1 MNVPYSTTA
10 TDPRLSLGEAQQ
22 RALSLRAMPAVAHP
36 RRAGE
41 NLGLV
46 AGVLG
51 ALALGAITLI
61 SLSGQRTRADEA
73 PGPAPAVNIVDPP
86 AAPVVVATTHLP
98 EENAA
103 DAATPVVAEANTKP
117 DPGQSRAMPMIIDN
131 TGNAAPA
138 ADATAADASKGS
150 TQTNNLSADELFA
163 FRSANDAPPSAQATA
178 LGDGRS
184 TVVQGAILP
193 AVLETAINSDLPG
206 YARAVISRDVRSFDG
221 SQVLIPR
228 GSRLV
233 GQYKSGLSAGQSR
246 AYLMWTRLI
255 RPDGVSIQ
263 LGSPA
268 MDAGGEIGLPG
279 EVNRHFWQR
288 FGASILL
295 SVVSGA
301 AGALGD
307 SSSVVIASSGTSSA
321 AGVALETNGKIPPT
335 IRVPQGT
342 PIQVFVARD
351 LDFSTSGTAL
361 AQAGPLAA
369 DVVPTPP
376 QENPQ

>member
-1 MNVPYSTTA
+1 MIAPYAPTA

-22 RALSLRAMPAVAHP
+22 RALSLRAMPAVARPH
-36 RRAGE
+36 RAGE
-41 NLGLV
+41 NLGLI

-51 ALALGAITLI
+51 ALALGAITLV
-61 SLSGQRTRADEA
+61 SLSGQRTRATEA
-73 PGPAPAVNIVDPP
+73 PAPAPVVAIVDPP
-86 AAPVVVATTHLP
+86 PPPAPDPLP
-98 EENAA
+98 TPTE
-103 DAATPVVAEANTKP
+103 DAAAASAALATAKTQP
-117 DPGQSRAMPMIIDN
+117 DPGQSRSMPMIIDN
-131 TGNAAPA
+131 TGGAAPA
-138 ADATAADASKGS
+138 ASGAAVTDAAKGS
-150 TQTNNLSADELFA
+150 AQGNNLSADELFA
-163 FRSANDAPPSAQATA
+163 FRTAGDAPPLAQATA
-178 LGDGRS
+178 LGDRRN
-184 TVVQGAILP
+184 TVVQGTILP
-193 AVLETAINSDLPG
+193 AVLETALNSDLPG
-206 YARAVISRDVRSFDG
+206 YARAVVSRDVRGFDG
-221 SQVLIPR
+221 GSVLIPR

-307 SSSVVIASSGTSSA
+307 GSSVVIASSGASSA

-351 LDFSTSGTAL
+351 LDFSTSGAPL
-361 AQAGPLAA
+361 AQAGPSATDA
-369 DVVPTPP
+369 VPITP
-376 QENPQ
+376 QETLQ